1 MAAPCDLRFDCGRI
15 CLDLAATADGAPA
28 ERLTGERPTAERLTG
43 PDPLRAWLVGAGLV
57 PPGTVLDGV
66 DAGWV
71 GRFRALRELL
81 RRVVRDELRGRA
93 AEADLA
99 LLNSAAVSG
108 QPPAAYA
115 VRTVDGALARALAG
129 PPDCAGLLAA
139 VARDAIGLLTD
150 AVARQQL
157 RQCEGES
164 CTLVYLDT
172 SRGRRRRWCSS
183 EVCGNR
189 ERVARHR
196 RRTTVRRE
204 QVTSAGQ
211 REVAGSGAGQ
221 REQVTSA
228 AGQQGQAN
236 GAGPRGVAGSAGQ
249 GVAAGSEK
257 FSAEL

>member
-1 MAAPCDLRFDCGRI
+1 MAAHGDLRFDCGRI

-28 ERLTGERPTAERLTG
+28 ERLAG
-43 PDPLRAWLVGAGLV
+43 PEELRAWLVGAGLV
-57 PPGTVLDGV
+57 PPGTPLDGV
-66 DAGWV
+66 DGRWL

-81 RRVVRDELRGRA
+81 RRVVHDELRGRA
-93 AEADLA
+93 ADADLT
-99 LLNSAAVSG
+99 LLNSAAG
-108 QPPAAYA
+108 AGAPPAVCA
-115 VRTVDGALARALAG
+115 VRTADGALARTLPG

-150 AVARQQL
+150 AEARRQL

-196 RRTTVRRE
+196 RRTTVRR
-204 QVTSAGQ
+204 
-211 REVAGSGAGQ
+211 
-221 REQVTSA
+221 
-228 AGQQGQAN
+228 QQG
-236 GAGPRGVAGSAGQ
+236 GSAGP
-249 GVAAGSEK
+249 GPVPTEHVST
-257 FSAEL
+257 